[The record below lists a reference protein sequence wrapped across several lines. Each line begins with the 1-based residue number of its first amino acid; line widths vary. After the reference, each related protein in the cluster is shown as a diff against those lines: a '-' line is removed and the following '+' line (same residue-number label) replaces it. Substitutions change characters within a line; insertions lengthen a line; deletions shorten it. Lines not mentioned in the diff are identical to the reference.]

1 MPESPLNTLQ
11 SPEIDEWQRA
21 MLFQNMQRSR
31 LSNERNFLNWVR
43 TSLALITLGFV
54 VQRFDLLMRDLAEV
68 EASVV
73 PTGITVW
80 VPLLFFILGGV
91 LVALGS
97 IEFYR
102 VRREINRGHFGRIP
116 WIRDALIMIT
126 QAFMLIVLVIFI
138 AENL

>member
-1 MPESPLNTLQ
+1 MPESTHKILESSEL
-11 SPEIDEWQRA
+11 DDWQRA
-21 MLFQNMQRSR
+21 MLFQNIQRSR

-54 VQRFDLLMRDLAEV
+54 VQRFDLLMQELTNV

-73 PTGITVW
+73 PAGITLW
-80 VPLLFFILGGV
+80 VPLLFFTLGGV

-97 IEFYR
+97 LEFFR
-102 VRREINRGHFGRIP
+102 VRREINRGHFGRIS
-116 WIRDALIMIT
+116 WIRDMLIVMT